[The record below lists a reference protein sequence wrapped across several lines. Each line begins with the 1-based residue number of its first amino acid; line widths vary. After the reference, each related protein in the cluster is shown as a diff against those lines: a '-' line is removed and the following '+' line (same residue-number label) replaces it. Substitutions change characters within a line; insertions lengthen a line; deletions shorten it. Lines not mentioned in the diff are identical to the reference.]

1 MGAWGANSFDN
12 DTANDWAYGLE
23 DVDDLSLLS
32 AAITAVLTVG
42 ANYLDADEACEAIA
56 ACEVI
61 ARLKGNWGERDAYTE
76 KVDSWVEA
84 HPIQPPGPL
93 VEQAVQA
100 INRIL
105 APKSELM
112 ELWDEG
118 GRNEEWHAKMDDL
131 RARVAGA

>member
-23 DVDDLSLLS
+23 DVEDLSLVS

-42 ANYLDADEACEAIA
+42 TDYLDAGFACEAIA

-76 KVDSWVEA
+76 EVDSWVAA
-84 HPIQPPGPL
+84 HPIQPPRLL
-93 VEQAVQA
+93 VDQALQS
-100 INRIL
+100 IDRIL

-131 RARVAGA
+131 RARVAGD